1 MHTVRNRGR
10 NTSSAN
16 KANKASLVLPRL
28 ASNRMDRTPLETWK
42 ILWPVLGRR
51 YKRDKT
57 FLDYRTPWEL
67 LVAVILSAQTTDE
80 LVNKVT
86 PGIFAALPTVQ
97 DMAKAPIGKIS
108 KLISSVNYYNAK
120 SRYLSATAKALL
132 TKYGGEVPLDE
143 TKLRELPGVGRKTA
157 IAVLTNLMDQP
168 FGIPVDT
175 HVIRFAHRFGL
186 SAAKDASKIEQ
197 DLLKIVPKKDWK
209 RAGYAIKEYGRKEGR
224 ARNYKPEEDPV
235 WKAVNR

>member
-1 MHTVRNRGR
+1 M
-10 NTSSAN
+10 
-16 KANKASLVLPRL
+16 K
-28 ASNRMDRTPLETWK
+28 RTPAETWK
-42 ILWPVLGRR
+42 AVWPILSTR

-86 PGIFAALPTVQ
+86 PGIFTELPTVA

-108 KLISSVNYYNAK
+108 KLIQRVNYYNAK
-120 SRYLSATAKALL
+120 AKYVSETAKILVRDH
-132 TKYGGEVPLDE
+132 GGEVPLDE
-143 TKLRELPGVGRKTA
+143 AKLRTLPGVGRKTA
-157 IAVLTNLMDQP
+157 IAVLTNLLDEP

-186 SAAKDASKIEQ
+186 SSVKDASRIEQ
-197 DLLKIVPKKDWK
+197 DLLKIVPKRDWK

-224 ARNYKPEEDPV
+224 ARNYKPDEDPLAPFEV
-235 WKAVNR
+235 ARYTAPVSRSRIKPMK